1 MPQGRACIL
10 GLGAA
15 LTSINS
21 KIIPRRMHTNTN
33 KYKQH
38 KQRHLVVMFDSDAQ
52 KVKNITENGDVYI
65 KKMNMTLNVLMR
77 QNETSFWSQTR

>member
-1 MPQGRACIL
+1 
-10 GLGAA
+10 
-15 LTSINS
+15 
-21 KIIPRRMHTNTN
+21 
-33 KYKQH
+33 
-38 KQRHLVVMFDSDAQ
+38 MFDSDAQ